1 MEQYRLRYK
10 AHDLEL
16 APGEFLIGRS
26 EECQLALD
34 DPMVSRK
41 HAALRVSSSGV
52 VAVDLG
58 SRNGVTVN
66 GEKIKTEKK
75 LGDGDRIGVGGHE
88 LVLAIVRPENN
99 RRRRLST
106 RTLGAIDVRDLQS
119 TVTTSSTP
127 PKGTAAQAGTP
138 PGGLARVASA
148 LPTLAL
154 LADKALALGRVDE
167 AERLLVNVL
176 NDLMREV
183 RKGHT
188 VEPSLLERA
197 SGYAL
202 KLAGGQKAAWVD
214 WVIEAYYLQDKMLPS
229 SVADELAGVAR
240 KVRGIRMDLLGD
252 YCEAMNALSP
262 HFGPNERFVLQR
274 IDGLRAQL
282 SGR

>member
-1 MEQYRLRYK
+1 MHQYRLRYK

-41 HAALRVSSSGV
+41 HAALRVSSGGV
-52 VAVDLG
+52 VAIDLG

-66 GEKIKTEKK
+66 GDKIKNERK
-75 LGDGDRIGVGGHE
+75 LADGDRIGVGGHE
-88 LVLAIVRPENN
+88 LVLSIVRPETN

-106 RTLGAIDVRDLQS
+106 RTLGAIDVRDLQNTVS
-119 TVTTSSTP
+119 THANSTP
-127 PKGTAAQAGTP
+127 PKGATATP
-138 PGGLARVASA
+138 PAGLARVASA

-176 NDLMREV
+176 NDLMREL
-183 RKGHT
+183 RKGH
-188 VEPSLLERA
+188 VVDPSLLERA

-202 KLAGGQKAAWVD
+202 KLSGGLKAAWVD
-214 WVIEAYYLQDKMLPS
+214 WVIEAYYLSDKMLPAA
-229 SVADELAGVAR
+229 VADELAGVAR
-240 KVRGIRMDLLGD
+240 RARGIRMDLLTD
-252 YCEAMNALSP
+252 YCEAMTALSV

-274 IDGLRAQL
+274 IEGLRSQL